1 MANELSRSEA
11 QRLDRQDEL
20 APFRQQFVRQDPDL
34 IYLLGNSLGRLP
46 RATVDQ
52 VQEVVEHQWGRRLIR
67 GWLDGWMELPQRVG
81 NKIGRLLGAR
91 EGEVVVADSTSVN
104 LYKVILAALEQR
116 PGRHKVLSDDLNF
129 PSDLYV
135 LQGAL
140 RTVGGEHHLQL
151 LPSPDGV
158 RGPVLALAD
167 AIDEE
172 TALVVL
178 SHTLFKSGFVY
189 DMAAITRLA
198 HEAGALVV
206 WDLSHSAGAVPVDL
220 NAAGADYAV
229 GCTYKYLN
237 GGPGAPAFLYARQDL
252 QAGSHN
258 PISGW
263 MGQDHPFEFELDY
276 RPAPDL
282 RRFLTGTP
290 TVLSLA
296 AVEPGVDLLLQ
307 AGMERVQQKAQR
319 QTQYLIQLWETYLRA
334 LDFELQSPP
343 EADRR
348 GAHVALAHP
357 EGLRISLALKEQMNV
372 LLDFRRPDVLRLSC
386 APLYTT
392 FVELFDAVQ
401 RMRSVVSEGLY
412 ERYGQE
418 APPVT

>member
-1 MANELSRSEA
+1 MSRGEA

-20 APFRQQFVRQDPDL
+20 ASFRQQFVREDPDL

-46 RATVDQ
+46 RPTVAQMRD
-52 VQEVVEHQWGRRLIR
+52 VVEQQWGQRLIR
-67 GWLDGWMELPQRVG
+67 GWLDGWMALPQRVG
-81 NKIGRLLGAR
+81 DKIGRLLGAR
-91 EGEVVVADSTSVN
+91 EGEVIVAESTSIN

-116 PGRHKVLSDDLNF
+116 PDRRKVLSDDLNF

-135 LQGAL
+135 WQGAL
-140 RTVGGEHHLQL
+140 RTLGGDHELQL
-151 LPSPDGV
+151 LSSPDGV
-158 RGPVLALAD
+158 HGPVQALAE

-172 TALVVL
+172 TALIIL
-178 SHTLFKSGFVY
+178 SHTLFESGFVY

-198 HEAGALVV
+198 HKAGALIV

-220 NAAGADYAV
+220 GAAGADYAV

-237 GGPGAPAFLYARQDL
+237 GGPGAPAFLYVRRDL

-263 MGQDHPFEFELDY
+263 MGQDRPFEFELTY

-296 AVEPGVDLLLQ
+296 AIEPGVDLLLQ
-307 AGMERVQQKAQR
+307 AGMARVQQKARR
-319 QTQYLIQLWETYLRA
+319 QTAYLIQLWEAYLQP
-334 LDFELQSPP
+334 LGVDLQSPP
-343 EADRR
+343 DAAQR

-386 APLYTT
+386 APLYTSY
-392 FVELFDAVQ
+392 VELFDAVH
-401 RMRSVVSEGLY
+401 RLRTVVTERLY
-412 ERYGQE
+412 EAHPHGP
-418 APPVT
+418 PPVT